1 MSGGESW
8 LERLELSDGGWPGN
22 PERANRWLLFFL
34 DEFGQLGGN
43 AQKRREEPAYS
54 WDIPY
59 MKKKKIPS
67 QPAGRSLFLPPRLGS
82 Y

>member
-1 MSGGESW
+1 MSGGGSW
-8 LERLELSDGGWPGN
+8 LERLELSDGGGRGILNVPTGGCC
-22 PERANRWLLFFL
+22 FL

-59 MKKKKIPS
+59 MKKIIPS

>member
-1 MSGGESW
+1 MSGGGSW

-22 PERANRWLLFFL
+22 PERANRRLLFFGRIRTAGRKCS
-34 DEFGQLGGN
+34 EKERGTCIQLGYPVHEKN
-43 AQKRREEPAYS
+43 NT
-54 WDIPY
+54 
-59 MKKKKIPS
+59 